1 MIDNFDAGDKD
12 ANDDC
17 VDEPNIPVKGG
28 KILKMMFS
36 VNSYQQIY

>member
-28 KILKMMFS
+28 EILKMFS
-36 VNSYQQIY
+36 VIGYQQIQ